1 MSFTPTPL
9 KDLAA
14 GDIIYVN
21 VVIDKADM
29 ADPNSKSTTTNKFVN
44 SSVNAIIHTLL
55 SSWLILSQG

>member
-29 ADPNSKSTTTNKFVN
+29 ADPNSKSTTANKFVN
-44 SSVNAIIHTLL
+44 PSFNAIISTVL
-55 SSWLILSQG
+55 SS